1 MSKGDNSPG
10 ISKLAGAIKKV
21 AEKGKDT
28 SLLLDFGTIME
39 DYSLLTNTYPIPIPA
54 SDYLVCRN
62 AVLPESEVVST
73 EETTAEDNPHSHG
86 YTEQSTAEGQT
97 GTVDGHSH
105 PVTIQ
110 LSPASM
116 VLRTTPLLQV
126 IIPVDGFKNLI
137 AHNSPVVLKGIVI
150 FQLSPAF
157 VVFLNIPLD
166 PVMYPVLL
174 SVNQTDFKGIF
185 PPTC

>member
-39 DYSLLTNTYPIPIPA
+39 DYSLLTNTYPIPIPP

-110 LSPASM
+110 LSPVRTASVTTTQKPHPHDVDIARASQRSIM
-116 VLRTTPLLQV
+116 PGDTVLVAWVQNDAVV
-126 IIPVDGFKNLI
+126 ID
-137 AHNSPVVLKGIVI
+137 IVYE
-150 FQLSPAF
+150 AG
-157 VVFLNIPLD
+157 
-166 PVMYPVLL
+166 
-174 SVNQTDFKGIF
+174 GIF
-185 PPTC
+185 